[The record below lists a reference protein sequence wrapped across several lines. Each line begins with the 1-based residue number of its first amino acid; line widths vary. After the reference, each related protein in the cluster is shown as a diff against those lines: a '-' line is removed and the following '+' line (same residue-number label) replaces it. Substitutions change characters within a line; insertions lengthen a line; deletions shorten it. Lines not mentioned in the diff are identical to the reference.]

1 MPSSRPGGTGWA
13 GHGLAVLLNITE
25 VRADAGDKPIHTVD
39 QFVLDFR
46 PVVLR
51 GFKTSVELVLNSWG
65 TFFVESLPIKWLPEG
80 RFDFGRSG
88 WVIDPPVPWI
98 RVFVQGVVIVG

>member
-1 MPSSRPGGTGWA
+1 MLDSWVWLGATEGGLVAVFWAGGTGWA

-51 GFKTSVELVLNSWG
+51 GFKTSVELVLNS
-65 TFFVESLPIKWLPEG
+65 
-80 RFDFGRSG
+80 
-88 WVIDPPVPWI
+88 
-98 RVFVQGVVIVG
+98 